1 MAGERLAV
9 AEAHERKWV
18 TTVVAA
24 RIGRWGEG
32 RPSEEVSRGN
42 PLNSVTMRGSKSKA
56 RVSGDSGFPCS
67 FGEGILKPSP

>member
-1 MAGERLAV
+1 MGDDGGGGKDRAGL
-9 AEAHERKWV
+9 
-18 TTVVAA
+18 
-24 RIGRWGEG
+24 GG

-67 FGEGILKPSP
+67 FGEGILKPRL

>member
-24 RIGRWGEG
+24 RIGRWAGG
-32 RPSEEVSRGN
+32 RSSEEVSRGN
-42 PLNSVTMRGSKSKA
+42 PLNSVTLRGRWATVHGVAEDTSKHT
-56 RVSGDSGFPCS
+56 
-67 FGEGILKPSP
+67 